1 VAAPGSAAKK
11 PTQQTQQVKQMKR
24 NEDVY
29 HRKVRTRF
37 APETRFDVPV
47 PPAAPFRGTLET
59 DLERLK
65 NRLLRDLLAGAPD
78 ATLHAPLRRATS
90 DAAAL
95 AWTTSFPLLVL
106 PELVREKAESARRYV
121 RRQAAL
127 LKRARPGM
135 GRAA

>member
-1 VAAPGSAAKK
+1 
-11 PTQQTQQVKQMKR
+11 M
-24 NEDVY
+24 
-29 HRKVRTRF
+29 RTRF
-37 APETRFDVPV
+37 ARQTRFNVPV

-59 DLERLK
+59 DLEQLK
-65 NRLLRDLLAGAPD
+65 GRLLRELLDTAADP
-78 ATLHAPLRRATS
+78 ALHTSLRRATS

-127 LKRARPGM
+127 LKGGRPGI

>member
-1 VAAPGSAAKK
+1 
-11 PTQQTQQVKQMKR
+11 MKR
-24 NEDVY
+24 YDNTN

-59 DLERLK
+59 DLEQLK
-65 NRLLRDLLAGAPD
+65 ARLLRELLDSAAD
-78 ATLHAPLRRATS
+78 AVLHAPLRRATN

-95 AWTTSFPLLVL
+95 AWTTPFPLLVL

-121 RRQAAL
+121 QRQAAL
-127 LKRARPGM
+127 LKRAHPGM